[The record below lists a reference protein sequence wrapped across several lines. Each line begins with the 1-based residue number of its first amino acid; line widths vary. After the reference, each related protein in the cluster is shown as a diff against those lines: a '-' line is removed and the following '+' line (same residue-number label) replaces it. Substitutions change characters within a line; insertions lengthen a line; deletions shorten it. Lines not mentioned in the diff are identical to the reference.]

1 MGSILGGEIDEEGMT
16 ETQIDRESEKRTE
29 KGWWHAQLRMNGL
42 CRREERGKEPTNNGS
57 VCVCVCVC
65 VRACVR
71 ACACACVCMYVCYMC
86 VCLCMFMY
94 VCARLFVFVRGCL
107 CVFLCAR
114 ACVRVCVLVRVCDC
128 VHKTVN

>member
-57 VCVCVCVC
+57 VCVCVCAC

-71 ACACACVCMYVCYMC
+71 VRVYVCMLYVCMFVYVYVCVCSFVCVRTRVFVCVFVCACVC
-86 VCLCMFMY
+86 
-94 VCARLFVFVRGCL
+94 
-107 CVFLCAR
+107 
-114 ACVRVCVLVRVCDC
+114 ACVRACTCMRLCA
-128 VHKTVN
+128 